1 MLTKKQT
8 TFLVT
13 ASTNDINFMV
23 ISCIKKCIF
32 NFHIWILGL
41 LTHKNKS
48 EFLLFGKQNNT
59 EFKLIFP
66 LVLTSK
72 NILSL
77 LVYFQSDKPIKLF
90 KNLQIISI
98 AKFLKTKNPLK

>member
-41 LTHKNKS
+41 LTHKS
-48 EFLLFGKQNNT
+48 EFLLIEKQNNT

-77 LVYFQSDKPIKLF
+77 LVYFQCDKPIKLRIC
-90 KNLQIISI
+90 K
-98 AKFLKTKNPLK
+98 